1 MCIPETGH
9 TTARGRRFPNSPV
22 SSTTFTSY
30 TSAAPHH
37 RGKNHIS
44 NIAQKTLPGEWLTRS
59 GSLHLQH
66 ASFPVKQKTICS
78 HWLGRRDLT
87 GWRPVGLSGQYGDWI
102 RRRVLKGLGNNRLPP
117 HLAQKCGLFLH
128 LQGSANFSCSVRD
141 TKVEMPFESYYI
153 STLQPTHRVS
163 GLGGG
168 TVLARTHIIVINNL
182 TSTN

>member
-1 MCIPETGH
+1 MNSRPSKIHYYSPNAVTALFLFYPHTMALAMCIPETGH

-117 HLAQKCGLFLH
+117 HLAQKMRPFPASSRVCKFLLF
-128 LQGSANFSCSVRD
+128 CSGY
-141 TKVEMPFESYYI
+141 KS
-153 STLQPTHRVS
+153 
-163 GLGGG
+163 
-168 TVLARTHIIVINNL
+168 
-182 TSTN
+182 